1 MYTNSSHK
9 RQLPSLLENYLLS
22 PLDQIVFF
30 PSFYDGVTQA
40 SFFSARLQATDKR
53 ATKDNAS
60 VSIMALHAQ
69 VLSVLEVSCAVKQ
82 AGKGFAVFLM
92 VVVKKDR
99 WRVGQSVCFGSY
111 ARPRVKG
118 MLVPWDWMAQS
129 N

>member
-1 MYTNSSHK
+1 MRVTIKDNYH
-9 RQLPSLLENYLLS
+9 LIAPGNYLLS

-40 SFFSARLQATDKR
+40 SFFSARLQAIDKR

-69 VLSVLEVSCAVKQ
+69 VLSLLDVSCAVKQ
-82 AGKGFAVFLM
+82 AGEGFAVFLV

-99 WRVGQSVCFGSY
+99 WRVGQSFCFGSY
-111 ARPRVKG
+111 ALSLVKG
-118 MLVPWDWMAQS
+118 TLVPWDWMAQF

>member
-1 MYTNSSHK
+1 M
-9 RQLPSLLENYLLS
+9 
-22 PLDQIVFF
+22 FF
-30 PSFYDGVTQA
+30 PPFYDGVTQA

-69 VLSVLEVSCAVKQ
+69 VLLEVLEVSCAVKQ
-82 AGKGFAVFLM
+82 AGEGFAVFLM

-99 WRVGQSVCFGSY
+99 WRGGQSFCFGSY
-111 ARPRVKG
+111 ALPLVKG
-118 MLVPWDWMAQS
+118 TLVLWNWMAKS